1 MKNEGP
7 STELPKLLDANRYLK
22 KANTRSKSSFNQ
34 SGYHTITIKPNKTP
48 LKYKKSQNLSR
59 VGLGHPS
66 YRDFTYDLQPDNV
79 VSSANKTIDSGI
91 DFNRRMIEIKS
102 IFTDEEEIRKY
113 INFLK
118 PAIDHLDIID
128 EYISQAKAKI
138 HNDFDAPVRCIQDL
152 QSDIMKSKT
161 KVDIQ
166 FSQNCISTVAQT
178 VRFIIY
184 KVIHK
189 NAD

>member
-1 MKNEGP
+1 MENEEP

-22 KANTRSKSSFNQ
+22 KANTRSKSTFNQ
-34 SGYHTITIKPNKTP
+34 SGYHTVIIKPNKTP
-48 LKYKKSQNLSR
+48 LKHKKSQNLSR
-59 VGLGHPS
+59 IALGHPS
-66 YRDFTYDLQPDNV
+66 YRDFAYDLPPDKV
-79 VSSANKTIDSGI
+79 ISSANKTIDSGI

-118 PAIDHLDIID
+118 PSIDHLDIID
-128 EYISQAKAKI
+128 EYVNQIKAKTRS
-138 HNDFDAPVRCIQDL
+138 DFDAPVRCIQDL

-161 KVDIQ
+161 RVDIP

-178 VRFIIY
+178 VRCY
-184 KVIHK
+184 
-189 NAD
+189 NY